1 MNKAVGFDQKIQLSH
16 LDITAQELRYTEKK
30 DMYAKLDEYLRSDI
44 KGDKSRKNAI
54 TMLMKIWCMVEPE
67 YQELQGEALQAFPQA
82 SAQERILLHWGLTL
96 LAYPFFKCVIE
107 EMGNLLK
114 LQNEVSSQQ
123 LNRRIKLLYGDRR
136 RVEVAVSA
144 VLGSLKAWGLIE
156 HKGKNIYTLPG
167 RINVEGSFFKNWIL
181 EVLLRVSEY
190 NIMPVDMLNSQ
201 AAFFPFEFEV
211 SITELDGTR
220 IKVDRQG
227 LDQFMLSL

>member
-30 DMYAKLDEYLRSDI
+30 DMYAKLNEYLRNDI

-54 TMLMKIWCMVEPE
+54 TILMKIWCTVEPD
-67 YQELQGEALQAFPQA
+67 YAELQREALQVFPQA
-82 SAQERILLHWGLTL
+82 SAQEKILLHWGMTL

-114 LQNEVSSQQ
+114 LQNEVSSRQ

-144 VLGSLKAWGLIE
+144 VLGSLKSWGVIE
-156 HKGKNIYTLPG
+156 HKEKTIYTLPG
-167 RINVEGSFFKNWIL
+167 RINVQGSFYKNWIL
-181 EVLLRVSEY
+181 EVLIRVSEY
-190 NIMPVDMLNSQ
+190 NIMPIDMLTSQ

-211 SITELDGTR
+211 NIAELHGTR

-227 LDQFMLSL
+227 LNQFMLSL